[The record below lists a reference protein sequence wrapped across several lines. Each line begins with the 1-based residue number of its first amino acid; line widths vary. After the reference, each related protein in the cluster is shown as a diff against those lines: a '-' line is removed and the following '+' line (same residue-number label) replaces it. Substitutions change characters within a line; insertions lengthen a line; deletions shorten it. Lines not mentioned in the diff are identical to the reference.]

1 MLVQITAIKY
11 HIRRYTLNINI
22 FIEKFALLYTYNDLF
37 NTRFNQ
43 VITYNGMITAAVQ
56 LVSRVPYNGIVT
68 AAVQLV
74 SRVTYNGIVTAAVQL
89 VSRVT
94 YNGMATATVQLVAR
108 VTYNGMATAAVQLVT
123 KVTYNGMVTAAVS
136 VVETRLD
143 MIVFKLLSFFSIR
156 SRSQMLSW
164 CGSETEINKRQL

>member
-56 LVSRVPYNGIVT
+56 LVSRVP
-68 AAVQLV
+68 
-74 SRVTYNGIVTAAVQL
+74 YNGIVTAAVQL